1 MTFARAEMA
10 EIVMEVNIGSKPE
23 DVWNALT
30 ANIGKWWPE
39 EFYSGGDSGKR
50 DFYLEAKPGGAMGE
64 RWDGG
69 GGVIWANVVG
79 VEPNKRLQVT
89 GTSFP
94 AWGGPSQWLG
104 TWELSAKGKHTRLK
118 FIENS
123 IGRVSDSYVVEKDKG
138 WKFLWAALAAHVE
151 GKKMPK
157 WQD

>member
-1 MTFARAEMA
+1 MTFAKAELA
-10 EIVMEVNIGSKPE
+10 EIVMEVEIESQAEK
-23 DVWNALT
+23 VWKALT
-30 ANIGKWWPE
+30 TNIETWWPN
-39 EFYSGGDSGKR
+39 EFFSGGESGKR
-50 DFYLEAKPGGAMGE
+50 SFFLEAKPGGHMGE

-104 TWELSAKGKHTRLK
+104 SWELTGKGKHTRLK

-123 IGRVSDSYVVEKDKG
+123 IGRVSDAYVADKEKG

-151 GKKMPK
+151 GKDAPQ